1 MKKIIL
7 IFTTF
12 MLLAACSQSDSPNKI
27 SSSKV
32 NRKAI
37 TQQQMQK
44 SQSTATASIQNE
56 KPASSTQAAISDRM
70 LLVEEVNHLHF
81 VFEPLDITFL
91 YPRTW
96 EQIEE
101 QNITIFTNREGLDVV
116 FFKRSYT

>member
-12 MLLAACSQSDSPNKI
+12 VILTACSQSDSPNKI

-32 NRKAI
+32 NRQAI
-37 TQQQMQK
+37 TQQQTQK
-44 SQSTATASIQNE
+44 PQSSATASMQNE
-56 KPASSTQAAISDRM
+56 KPASSVQAAINDRM

-101 QNITIFTNREGLDVV
+101 QNITFFTNIVVGLY
-116 FFKRSYT
+116 KKS